1 MLRAEL
7 NQLPPFKLDLA
18 DVDILYPHFVSHPI
32 GIDLHESSSFD
43 RSGKLQAGMVITIEP
58 GGSSMFFVDG
68 VCGGAGEGT
77 MMTVL
82 DEEMIILRVYGQGMI
97 NDRLIKALQ

>member
-1 MLRAEL
+1 MCTASSGHSLYSIHRESRAMLRAEL

-58 GGSSMFFVDG
+58 GESPIFYSWMV
-68 VCGGAGEGT
+68 V
-77 MMTVL
+77 VL
-82 DEEMIILRVYGQGMI
+82 GLVKER
-97 NDRLIKALQ
+97 